1 MRLEL
6 SHKYFVQ
13 SAELPTFRDH
23 ALSADG
29 CAFLELRTQQTFGA
43 PGAYNRLYRLFSKTL
58 WNESSFLSKLRGST
72 SSTQGG
78 ENNILI

>member
-13 SAELPTFRDH
+13 SGGLPAFRDH
-23 ALSADG
+23 APSADG
-29 CAFLELRTQQTFGA
+29 CVFLEFRTQQTFGA
-43 PGAYNRLYRLFSKTL
+43 PGAYNRLCHLFSKTL
-58 WNESSFLSKLRGST
+58 WNESSFKLRRST